1 MADNKKETQK
11 ALSKAFPKTEEGLA
25 QLVHAQLYF
34 KYITLYIYHMKK
46 GVNNFLPEPDEL
58 FLPDDPEFETVDE
71 MVRTYVNRTGALG
84 GSSDTSVYHAKV
96 LRLEDAEQLVTMK
109 EDLNLG
115 ELPKSIIPYEHARK
129 ILFENPENVAVIDC
143 VCRTLRGDKG
153 CYPRSVCI
161 LIGEPWVSWALEREK
176 HLNGRRI
183 TQDEALR
190 ILREEHER
198 GHVHA
203 AFFKDAAA
211 GRMYHICN
219 CCPCCCTA
227 LHTQNYIGAPMF
239 GGSGYVAEIDRDK
252 CTKCGACVE
261 NCNFKAISQNDEGIV
276 AVDESICKGCEGCV
290 GKCPSEAISLKLL
303 DESVLAPLDLKIV
316 KEKYGAK

>member
-1 MADNKKETQK
+1 MADNKKETQRMLTK
-11 ALSKAFPKTEEGLA
+11 AYPKTEEGLA
-25 QLVHAQLYF
+25 QLLHAQLYF

-71 MVRTYVNRTGALG
+71 MVKTVVNRTGMLG
-84 GSSDTSVYHAKV
+84 GSSETSVYHAKV
-96 LRLEDAEQLVTMK
+96 LRLEDAEQLVTLK
-109 EDLNLG
+109 EDLDLG
-115 ELPKSIIPYEHARK
+115 ELPKSVIPYEHARK
-129 ILFENPENVAVIDC
+129 ILVENPENIAVIDC
-143 VCRTLRGDKG
+143 VCRTLKGDKG
-153 CYPRSVCI
+153 CHPRSVCI
-161 LIGEPWVSWALEREK
+161 LIGDPWVSWALEREK

-183 TQDEALR
+183 TQEEALE
-190 ILREEHER
+190 ILRDEHER

-239 GGSGYVAEIDRDK
+239 GGSGFAAEIDGEK
-252 CTKCGACVE
+252 CVKCGVCVE
-261 NCNFKAISQNDEGIV
+261 VCNFKALSQDGDGAI
-276 AVDESICKGCEGCV
+276 AVDTDACKGCEACV
-290 GKCPSEAISLKLL
+290 GKCPSGAISMKLL
-303 DESVLAPLDLKIV
+303 DGNVLEPLDIKAV
-316 KEKYGAK
+316 KEKYGVK